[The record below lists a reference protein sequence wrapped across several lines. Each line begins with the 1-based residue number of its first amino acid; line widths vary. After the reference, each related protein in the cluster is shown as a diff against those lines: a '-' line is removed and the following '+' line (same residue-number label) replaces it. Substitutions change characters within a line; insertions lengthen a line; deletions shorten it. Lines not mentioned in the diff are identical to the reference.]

1 MRYERHPVWQ
11 LSVFLLCLLAAGW
24 ANAAEKDLV
33 KRHGEAYVVY
43 LPQSAKIDEVLERLR
58 DELGGQ
64 NWEVT
69 DVQNIDKGMRKYGL
83 KIENKLILACKS
95 QYLAQAI
102 RDDPFVSL
110 IIPCRF
116 ALFRNTAGGM
126 AGVKPGQV
134 VLGVADPV
142 FEAKSM
148 NIERR
153 RAAETA
159 SKELRQVLAEVAG
172 YYAK

>member
-1 MRYERHPVWQ
+1 MRYARHHVWQ
-11 LSVFLLCLLAAGW
+11 LSVFLLCLFAAGW
-24 ANAAEKDLV
+24 AGAAEDDLV

-43 LPQSAKIDEVLERLR
+43 LPQSADINGVLERLR

-69 DVQNIDKGMRKYGL
+69 DVQHIDKGMQKYGL

-95 QYLAQAI
+95 QYLSQAI

-116 ALFRNTAGGM
+116 ALFRNTAGGL

-134 VLGVADPV
+134 VLGVADPA

-148 NIERR
+148 DIERR
-153 RAAETA
+153 RAAEAA
-159 SKELRQVLAEVAG
+159 SKELRQVLEAVAA